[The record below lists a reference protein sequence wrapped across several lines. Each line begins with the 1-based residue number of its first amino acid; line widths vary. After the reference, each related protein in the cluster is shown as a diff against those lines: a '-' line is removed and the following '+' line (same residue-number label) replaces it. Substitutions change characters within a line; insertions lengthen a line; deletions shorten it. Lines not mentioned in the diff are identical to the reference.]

1 VIEYKMSD
9 CSKTHPRIVREIK
22 TVTAMIR
29 IFCRDKHQSKS
40 QLCEDCRQLN
50 QYAAKRLATCPF
62 QENKTT
68 CGKCSVHCY
77 KPSMK
82 TQIIEVMRYAGPR
95 MIFHHPFLAVA
106 HLLDEKRSD
115 KSSKVEI
122 VTNKRDTKL

>member
-1 VIEYKMSD
+1 VNDS
-9 CSKTHPRIVREIK
+9 SKNHPRIVREIK
-22 TVTAMIR
+22 TITAMIR
-29 IFCRDKHQSKS
+29 IFCRDNHQSKS

-50 QYAAKRLATCPF
+50 QYAAKRLTSCPF

-82 TQIIEVMRYAGPR
+82 TQIIKVMRYAGPR
-95 MIFHHPFLAVA
+95 MIFHHPFLAAA

-115 KSSKVEI
+115 TSSEKEI